1 MLCFIDTSATR
12 RVRRSTDETMTPEYL
27 QAIAALLSAVAW
39 PLVIVV
45 FILTQRR
52 PLIGLL
58 DKLEEITFPGGFGAK
73 LRREVDKSA
82 EAALSSDPRAGKA
95 PTEEQ
100 LEAAERVEQ
109 VARRSDISVVW
120 AEVRQL
126 AREYERIRATM
137 PSGDSRTRRMEVVVT
152 KMRTLALAAYP
163 LLRDLDSSE
172 SPGERL
178 AAVAILQVRP
188 NPDYLDWLAERVAEE
203 KPFIG
208 YHAAVALLVAART
221 LESSHHAELQA
232 AVQKARK
239 SVGWRLKDTDR
250 DRVLSDAENE
260 LEEKPAGPE
269 AL

>member
-1 MLCFIDTSATR
+1 
-12 RVRRSTDETMTPEYL
+12 MTPEYL

-45 FILTQRR
+45 FLITQRR
-52 PLIGLL
+52 PLVGLL
-58 DKLEEITFPGGFGAK
+58 DKLEEITLPGGFAAR

-82 EAALSSDPRAGKA
+82 QAALSSDPRAAGKA

-100 LEAAERVEQ
+100 LAGAERVEQ
-109 VARRSDISVVW
+109 VARQSDISVVR
-120 AEVRQL
+120 AQVLQL

-137 PSGDSRTRRMEVVVT
+137 PSGDARTRRMEVVVT

-163 LLRDLDSSE
+163 FLPDLVSSE

-178 AAVAILQVRP
+178 AAVVTMQVRP
-188 NPDYLDWLAERVAEE
+188 DPDYLDWLAARVAEE

-208 YHAAVALLVAART
+208 YHAAVALLVAVRRLDPPHYAKLLAAIQRARG
-221 LESSHHAELQA
+221 
-232 AVQKARK
+232 

-250 DRVLSDAENE
+250 DRTLADAEKE
-260 LEEKPAGPE
+260 LEGKTAGSE
-269 AL
+269 SL

>member
-1 MLCFIDTSATR
+1 M
-12 RVRRSTDETMTPEYL
+12 
-27 QAIAALLSAVAW
+27 
-39 PLVIVV
+39 
-45 FILTQRR
+45 
-52 PLIGLL
+52 IGLL
-58 DKLEEITFPGGFGAK
+58 DKLEEITFPGGFAAK

-120 AEVRQL
+120 AEMRQL

-152 KMRTLALAAYP
+152 KMRALALAAYP
-163 LLRDLDSSE
+163 LLRDLASSE

-188 NPDYLDWLAERVAEE
+188 NPDYLDWLAARVSEE

-208 YHAAVALLVAART
+208 YHAAVALLVAVRT
-221 LESSHHAELQA
+221 LDPSYHAELQA

-250 DRVLSDAENE
+250 DTVLSNAEKE
-260 LEEKPAGPE
+260 LEEKPAGSE
-269 AL
+269 GL